1 VGITPISAEPKV
13 VSMANG
19 TTLITDKCVPGL
31 QWWSNGYTMT
41 ADMKVLDLEAYDA
54 ILGYAWLSTHSPMT
68 CHWEDRVIEFEERGT
83 KIKLLGVQPSSP
95 LPQEMSMETF
105 CKWVQG
111 NEVWAVALV
120 DVVPPPHPPPLSPL
134 VEQILQKYTDVFKDL
149 KTFPPQRIHDH
160 PIPLQPGATPVNSR
174 PYRYSPLHKNE
185 IEKQVKELLEAGL
198 ITHSTSP
205 FASPVLLVQK
215 KDGSWRFCIDYRKLS
230 SITVKNRFPMPV
242 IEEILEELAGAKYF
256 TKLDMRS
263 GYHQVRMSEQDEF
276 KTAFKTHHGH
286 FQFRVMPFGLTNAP
300 ATFQCLMNDI
310 LSPFLRKFVL
320 VFLDDILIYSPT
332 LEMHIEHLQQVL
344 QKLRDHRLY
353 LKNSKCSFAQ
363 EKLEYL
369 GHIISAA
376 GVATDDT
383 KTEAMVNW
391 PVPTSV
397 TELRAFLGLTGYYR
411 RFVRNYGIIAKPLT
425 QLLKKKMF
433 QWSDVTQQAFL
444 KLKQAMST
452 TPVLALPDF
461 TQPFTVDTD
470 A

>member
-1 VGITPISAEPKV
+1 
-13 VSMANG
+13 
-19 TTLITDKCVPGL
+19 
-31 QWWSNGYTMT
+31 
-41 ADMKVLDLEAYDA
+41 
-54 ILGYAWLSTHSPMT
+54 
-68 CHWEDRVIEFEERGT
+68 
-83 KIKLLGVQPSSP
+83 
-95 LPQEMSMETF
+95 
-105 CKWVQG
+105 
-111 NEVWAVALV
+111 
-120 DVVPPPHPPPLSPL
+120 
-134 VEQILQKYTDVFKDL
+134 
-149 KTFPPQRIHDH
+149 
-160 PIPLQPGATPVNSR
+160 
-174 PYRYSPLHKNE
+174 
-185 IEKQVKELLEAGL
+185 
-198 ITHSTSP
+198 
-205 FASPVLLVQK
+205 
-215 KDGSWRFCIDYRKLS
+215 
-230 SITVKNRFPMPV
+230 
-242 IEEILEELAGAKYF
+242 
-256 TKLDMRS
+256 
-263 GYHQVRMSEQDEF
+263 MSEQDEF